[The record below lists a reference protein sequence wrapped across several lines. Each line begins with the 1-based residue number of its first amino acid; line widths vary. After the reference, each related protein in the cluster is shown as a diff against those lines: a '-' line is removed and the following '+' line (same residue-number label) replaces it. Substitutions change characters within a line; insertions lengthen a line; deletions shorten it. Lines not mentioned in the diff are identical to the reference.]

1 MKEET
6 ILKNEWINHFGLT
19 AISTW
24 KYYKIVGCFLI
35 GFEQIR
41 TRGELQPHFMIYP
54 LWGNDIKECLQG
66 YCLYHCIED
75 SKGFPYQIS
84 VSKMLAHKD
93 EVFLNAEK
101 YMGFDLT
108 NEIHKNQILD
118 IFNRY
123 SKEWDSNPVRQ
134 KAIIVLKI
142 HMATYLNDKKLF
154 DDTMSSSSMET
165 MEKYART
172 KPQWF
177 EEMFGKYDSWKE
189 NLISVFSNRQA
200 IMDKINANITSGK
213 IKQRLNLLS
222 EDADGVKY
230 EKEKNVDGHL
240 KESFSTHPEI
250 MTDHRNLEFM
260 KKEDY
265 IKYHKEHGK

>member
-54 LWGNDIKECLQG
+54 LWGNDIKDCLQG

-75 SKGFPYQIS
+75 SKGFGYQIS
-84 VSKMLAHKD
+84 ASKMLAQKD
-93 EVFLNAEK
+93 EVFLNAER

-108 NEIHKNQILD
+108 KDIRKNQMLD
-118 IFNRY
+118 IFKKY
-123 SKEWDSNPVRQ
+123 SEEYDTNPVRQ
-134 KAIIVLKI
+134 NTIFVLKTY
-142 HMATYLNDKKLF
+142 MATYLNDKPLFDEIVTSMKKMEDYARQDPQRFEKLF
-154 DDTMSSSSMET
+154 GQRYE
-165 MEKYART
+165 
-172 KPQWF
+172 F
-177 EEMFGKYDSWKE
+177 WKE

-200 IMDKINANITSGK
+200 IIDKINANIASGK
-213 IKQRLNLLS
+213 IKQRISLL
-222 EDADGVKY
+222 
-230 EKEKNVDGHL
+230 
-240 KESFSTHPEI
+240 P
-250 MTDHRNLEFM
+250 
-260 KKEDY
+260 
-265 IKYHKEHGK
+265 